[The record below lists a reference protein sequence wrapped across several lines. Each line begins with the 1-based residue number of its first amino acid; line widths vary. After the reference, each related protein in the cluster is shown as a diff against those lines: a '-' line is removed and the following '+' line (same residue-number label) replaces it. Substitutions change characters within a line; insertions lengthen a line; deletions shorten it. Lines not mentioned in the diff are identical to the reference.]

1 MGISERRAREKNE
14 RRQMIIDAAKKHFSS
29 KGFNGTTMEEIAQ
42 DIELSP
48 STLYLYFSSKEELHA
63 ALSLK
68 LLENLLAQLNRI
80 KESKEKNPMR
90 LLISVKEM
98 LLDIYARD
106 PLMLMNVFHFQ
117 TSEVYKN
124 ISSELIEEI
133 KEFAG
138 HALQTIADIFEDGI
152 QQQLFREEN
161 PVALADII
169 WSLFSGM
176 VIWEESKR
184 ALDARKVYL
193 KETLDLAFDLFIR
206 GIALQDKR

>member
-1 MGISERRAREKNE
+1 MGVAERRAREKEE
-14 RRQMIIDAAKKHFSS
+14 RRNSIMKAAKKHFSS
-29 KGFNGTTMEEIAQ
+29 KGFSGTTMEEIAQ

-68 LLENLLAQLNRI
+68 LLENLLEQLNRI
-80 KESKEKNPMR
+80 KESREKNPMR
-90 LLISVKEM
+90 LLVSVKEM
-98 LLDIYARD
+98 LFEIYARD
-106 PLMLMNVFHFQ
+106 PLILMNVFHFQ

-124 ISSELIEEI
+124 ISSPLMEEI

-138 HALQTIADIFEDGI
+138 RALRTIADIFEKGM
-152 QQQLFREEN
+152 QQGLFREEN

-176 VIWEESKR
+176 VVWEESKK
-184 ALDARKVYL
+184 ALDARKEYL
-193 KETLDLAFDLFIR
+193 KETLDLAFDLLMR
-206 GIALQDKR
+206 GIKQG